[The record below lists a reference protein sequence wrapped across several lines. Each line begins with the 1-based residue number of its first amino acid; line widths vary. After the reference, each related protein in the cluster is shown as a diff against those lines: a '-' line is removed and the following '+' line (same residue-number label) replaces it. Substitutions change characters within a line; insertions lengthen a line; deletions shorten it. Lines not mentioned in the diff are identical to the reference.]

1 LATGTLNRC
10 NISTRM
16 LSERKKV
23 NIEKKLYTTRA
34 TLVVIERPPKKK
46 EPHITKSRI
55 IASLEL

>member
-1 LATGTLNRC
+1 
-10 NISTRM
+10 M

-23 NIEKKLYTTRA
+23 NIEKNLYTTRA

-55 IASLEL
+55 IAPLEL